1 MIESVDNFEESAD
14 KIIKQLKMFIF
25 QRTRIL
31 LVCIDSNR

>member
-25 QRTRIL
+25 QRTQSYFAGLYR
-31 LVCIDSNR
+31 